1 MIQRYRAGMPHLN
14 YTGLSENW
22 LLKECGHRHWEALAA
37 HSGREQTDF
46 HDDNGGR
53 SYAAFTAI
61 RLQTQGLDAIR
72 EDDAFDIHSS
82 LCRTGP
88 VRHFSTHRIVRGSEE
103 IAELSMSS
111 AFVTRGEA
119 CSNRS
124 VARAALAA
132 LAALRGEV
140 EPMPERAAQMMQ
152 MSKRLRA
159 ADNTAIPD
167 LTPATSEPIE
177 FLPCPNSDFNGAD
190 FLYFAS
196 FQAFVDRAEW
206 QWRRFDE
213 PPVVASRSLFYYG
226 NVDVG
231 DALIVNAIGHA
242 EDEQGIR
249 HWTEVRRKSDGM
261 KIADVTTEKRW
272 RRR

>member
-1 MIQRYRAGMPHLN
+1 MSMIQRYRAGMPQLS

-37 HSGREQTDF
+37 HAGREQTDF
-46 HDDNGGR
+46 HDDDGGR

-61 RLQTQGLDAIR
+61 RLQTGGLDSIG
-72 EDDAFDIHSS
+72 ENDTFDIRST

-88 VRHFSTHRIVRGSEE
+88 VRHFSTHRIMRGETE

-111 AFVTRGEA
+111 AFVTRGEPR
-119 CSNRS
+119 SNRC

-132 LAALRGEV
+132 LPGGV
-140 EPMPERAAQMMQ
+140 EPMPEPALQMMQ

-159 ADNTAIPD
+159 ADRAALPE
-167 LTPATSEPIE
+167 LTPATDEPIE

-213 PPVVASRSLFYYG
+213 PPLVASRSLFYYG

-231 DALIVNAIGHA
+231 DTLSLRVVGSA
-242 EDEQGIR
+242 EDERGIR

>member
-1 MIQRYRAGMPHLN
+1 MPQLS

-22 LLKECGHRHWEALAA
+22 LLKECGHRHWEALASHA
-37 HSGREQTDF
+37 GREQPNF
-46 HDDNGGR
+46 RDDNGGR

-61 RLQTQGLDAIR
+61 HLQTCGLDLIA
-72 EDDAFDIHSS
+72 ENDVFDIHSS

-88 VRHFSTHRIVRGSEE
+88 VRHFSTHRIVRGETQ

-111 AFVTRGEA
+111 AFVTRGGA
-119 CSNRS
+119 RSNRS
-124 VARAALAA
+124 VARAVLAA
-132 LAALRGEV
+132 LPGDIA
-140 EPMPERAAQMMQ
+140 PMPARALQMVQMGKRFRGADRAAAMPE
-152 MSKRLRA
+152 LW
-159 ADNTAIPD
+159 
-167 LTPATSEPIE
+167 PATDKPIE
-177 FLPCPNSDFNGAD
+177 YLPCPNGDFNGAD

-206 QWRRFDE
+206 QRRRFDE
-213 PPVVASRSLFYYG
+213 PPVIASRSLFYYG

-231 DALIVNAIGHA
+231 DTLSVQVVGEA
-242 EDEQGIR
+242 ENEQGIR

-261 KIADVTTEKRW
+261 KIADVATEKHW

>member
-1 MIQRYRAGMPHLN
+1 MIHRYRAGMPQLS

-37 HSGREQTDF
+37 HAGRQQTDF

-61 RLQTQGLDAIR
+61 RLQTCGLDAVA
-72 EDDAFDIHSS
+72 EHDAFDIDST

-88 VRHFSTHRIVRGSEE
+88 VRHFSTHRIVRGGTQ

-111 AFVTRGEA
+111 AFVTRGDA
-119 CSNRS
+119 LSNRR
-124 VARAALAA
+124 VARAALAG
-132 LAALRGEV
+132 LTGDV
-140 EPMPERAAQMMQ
+140 VPMPERALQMTQ

-159 ADNTAIPD
+159 SDRAALPD
-167 LTPATSEPIE
+167 LAPATSEPIE

-206 QWRRFDE
+206 QWRRDDE

-231 DALIVNAIGHA
+231 DTLSVRMIGRS
-242 EDEQGIR
+242 EDAQGLR

-272 RRR
+272 RCR